1 GLKLANG
8 EFYPVLEEGAVARKR
23 LVVTT
28 VQDGQRSVQI
38 DLYRGTPPRTEATGY
53 VGSLVIENI
62 PLAPRGEPDIRLDL
76 GLDADGTL
84 SAFAENAASGERQS
98 LKVSLESLAEEEKYE
113 IPDFEFE
120 EETPDELPSET
131 DSFSAAEEPARS
143 GTVRAPASRSAGF
156 GAEAR
161 RPEPAARPE
170 TAEGG
175 EKPRRRGLFVALVVF
190 AAIVVALGLAF
201 LVYSLS
207 MSSRGAAVIAE
218 EPAPAATAPAAP
230 APAAPTPAPAAP
242 APAPTPAPAAAV
254 ATPAPAPAPAPAA
267 PKPAAAATP
276 APSPQPAAKE
286 PGVNYKLRWGD
297 TLWDLAYAYYRNPW
311 LYPKI
316 AKANK
321 IKDPDYIIAGRTIF
335 IPPK

>member
-1 GLKLANG
+1 MTKNKIGLKLANG
-8 EFYPVLEEGAVARKR
+8 EFYPVLEEGAIARKR

-38 DLYRGTPPRTEATGY
+38 DLYRGTPPRTEAAGY

-84 SAFAENAASGERQS
+84 SAFAENTASGERQS

-120 EETPDELPSET
+120 EETPDELPAET
-131 DSFSAAEEPARS
+131 DSYREEEAAARAS
-143 GTVRAPASRSAGF
+143 SPRAATF
-156 GAEAR
+156 GAETR
-161 RPEPAARPE
+161 RREPTPG
-170 TAEGG
+170 AEEAEVG
-175 EKPRRRGLFVALVVF
+175 EKPRRKGLFVALVVV

-201 LVYSLS
+201 LVYRLS
-207 MSSRGAAVIAE
+207 MTSRGAAVIAE
-218 EPAPAATAPAAP
+218 EPAAAPAKTAPVAP
-230 APAAPTPAPAAP
+230 APATPPPA
-242 APAPTPAPAAAV
+242 AAAV
-254 ATPAPAPAPAPAA
+254 ATPAPASTPAPTPAPAT
-267 PKPAAAATP
+267 PKPTPAATP
-276 APSPQPAAKE
+276 TPGAQPAAKE